1 MDELNLSRAQ
11 KLIEEKQF
19 AEGSMLPKVKAC
31 LNFIQSGEGKI
42 ALITSLEKAKEGI
55 NGLTGTRFVK

>member
-1 MDELNLSRAQ
+1 M
-11 KLIEEKQF
+11 IEERQF

-31 LNFIQSGEGKI
+31 LKFIQSGDNKI